1 MYNSKF
7 ATDMIKM
14 LDTLHNSGLQMEYLD
29 SFLKDFD
36 CFCVINFP
44 DDVLLTSDIA
54 EAWIHNTSSKSS
66 KQMSRRVCT
75 MKHLGRYQRSLGKPA
90 YVPDYSIKYR
100 TIEEPRLFSDE
111 QLREFFEKEDTMITP
126 TKTFP
131 YNDIIFPVM
140 FRMNYCCGLRSSESC
155 NLKAEDV
162 DLSRGRISIYKSK
175 GFKDR
180 DILMSDDLCALCRKF
195 DEIFQKILPERK
207 YFFQPSESRER
218 YDRHIVL
225 NVFNAVLKKTSFA
238 DAPGKNFTPHGLR
251 HLFAVQNIRKCAE
264 SGEDFSNW
272 IEYLCKYMGHK
283 HIRYTMYYL
292 HITSQLFPVYK
303 DKLKLLGERIGVMYV
318 EEE

>member
-1 MYNSKF
+1 MV
-7 ATDMIKM
+7 KM
-14 LDTLHNSGLQMEYLD
+14 LDTLHNSGLQMAYLD

-36 CFCVINFP
+36 RFCVINFQ
-44 DDVLLTSDIA
+44 DDALLTSEIA
-54 EAWIHNTSSKSS
+54 EAWIHNTTSKSN
-66 KQMSRRVCT
+66 KHMSRRVCT
-75 MKHLGRYQRSLGKPA
+75 MKYLGRYQRSLGKPA
-90 YVPDYSIKYR
+90 YVPDYSVKYR
-100 TIEEPRLFSDE
+100 TAEEPHLFNDE
-111 QLREFFEKEDTMITP
+111 QLREFFEKVDTVITP
-126 TKTFP
+126 TKMFP

-155 NLKAEDV
+155 RLRV
-162 DLSRGRISIYKSK
+162 DDIDLARGRITIYRSK

-180 DILMSDDLCALCRKF
+180 DIPMSDDLCALCREF
-195 DEIFQKILPERK
+195 DRFYKEILPGRK
-207 YFFQPSESRER
+207 YFFQPSESREC

-225 NVFNAVLKKTSFA
+225 KVFDAVLKKTSFS
-238 DAPGKNFTPHGLR
+238 DAPGKKFTPHGLR

-303 DKLKLLGERIGVMYV
+303 DKLKLLEERIGVVYA